1 MPLRWMLLIYC
12 VVYCIAWLFFTLWWQ
27 QAASGCEGAL
37 DFRRAFLLSLEPGM
51 KLMNWWMVSGWLN
64 MMVWMVAGCWQ
75 EHGEQAVL
83 ECLETEDRFFLDS
96 N

>member
-27 QAASGCEGAL
+27 QAASGCEGSL

-51 KLMNWWMVSGWLN
+51 KLMNWWIV
-64 MMVWMVAGCWQ
+64 
-75 EHGEQAVL
+75 
-83 ECLETEDRFFLDS
+83 
-96 N
+96 